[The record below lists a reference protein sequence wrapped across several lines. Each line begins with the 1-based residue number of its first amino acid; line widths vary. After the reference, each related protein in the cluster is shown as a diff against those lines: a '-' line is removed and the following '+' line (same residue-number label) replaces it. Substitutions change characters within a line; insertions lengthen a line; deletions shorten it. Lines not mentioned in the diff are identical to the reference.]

1 MFAALAVILIV
12 AWLLGFVVFNVAGGL
27 IHLLLVVAVISFIW
41 QLVAGRR
48 TRTPT
53 V

>member
-1 MFAALAVILIV
+1 MFAALAVILLV
-12 AWLLGFVVFNVAGGL
+12 AWLLGFVVFHVTGSL
-27 IHLLLVVAVISFIW
+27 IHLLLVIALVAFIW

-48 TRTPT
+48 STS